1 MASDVKAGAKTKGPK
16 LPVIMSANDLLGGEV
31 VFLTREG
38 WSLDPKAALV
48 ANDAETVAFME
59 EAGAKGFKSN
69 QIVDPYLVEV
79 RLDANGLPLAT
90 HFREAIRQK
99 GPSILPQYG
108 KQAEF

>member
-1 MASDVKAGAKTKGPK
+1 MATDVKAGAKTKGPK
-16 LPVIMSANDLLGGEV
+16 LPVIMSANDLLDGDV

-48 ANDAETVAFME
+48 ANDADTVAFME
-59 EAGAKGFKSN
+59 AEGAKGFKAN
-69 QIVDPYLVEV
+69 RIVDPYLVEV
-79 RLDANGLPLAT
+79 RLGEDGLPIAT

-99 GPSILPQYG
+99 GPSILTQYG